1 MNNLLELK
9 GQFMHRKNSS
19 AFGPLN
25 LPKGSVVTEEHLR
38 DLKEQL
44 SGILKTWV
52 EDTTINGAL
61 VSVHYKTVIAKSNRI
76 QSLLSDVGKKPNDSI
91 RGAKFVWED
100 TPQETRQKHVF
111 THFVSLE
118 AIKKSIKLLDTAL
131 IIVHKDYRGQIT
143 EGNTADINLG
153 KYNDRLMS
161 KSAFLRVIA
170 DANYVEFFAVDRV
183 TKPIREE
190 SIITIYK
197 TGVDT
202 QRLFSK
208 FGIKLTNGNM
218 IDETTL
224 RLSPGE
230 IELLQNNASYL
241 IAMNVVDLSELLEEE
256 TKGLVVKEDKEE
268 RQIPAPKSEPTVGV
282 IDTRFDEQVYFHNW
296 VKYEDMLDESIE
308 PEKDDCFHGTAV
320 TSIIVDGPS
329 YNPSLQDNCGHFQVR
344 HFGVAT
350 ARGFSS
356 FAILKMIRN
365 IVAKN
370 RDIKVW
376 NLSLGSAMEIDP
388 NFMSPESAEL
398 DRIQSEYDVI
408 FVVAG
413 TNKKLADSNKK
424 IRIGAPADS
433 LNSLVVNAVDF
444 NGKSASYT
452 RVGPVL
458 SFFYKPDVSYY
469 GGDGDEKMAVYTSKG
484 LTYVSG
490 TSFAAPWITRKLAY
504 LIHRMGFS
512 REIAK
517 ALIIDAA
524 AGWNPKD
531 DTSYAMGYGIV
542 PKKIEDLLHCRD
554 DEIRFVLKGTIEEYE
569 TYTYQLPVPKD
580 QDGHPYFARA
590 TLVYF
595 PKSDRNQGVDY
606 TSTEM
611 DIHFGRLYEKNGKA
625 AIKSID
631 KNTQADEGLQILY
644 EENVRKFH
652 RKWDNVKHIS
662 EVIKDRARPRK
673 VYNSGMWGLLIRT
686 KERQGA
692 KAGQGLPFGVVVTLR
707 EMKGVNR
714 LDNFIQL
721 CMMHGW
727 IVNEYKP
734 DVLQKIYEKAEE
746 EIDFEDRKSSKDE

>member
-9 GQFMHRKNSS
+9 GQFMHRKNPSS
-19 AFGPLN
+19 FGPLN
-25 LPKGSVVTEEHLR
+25 LPKGSVVTEDHLR
-38 DLKEQL
+38 DLKKQL
-44 SGILKTWV
+44 SSVLATWV
-52 EDTTINGAL
+52 EDTTIHGAL

-76 QSLLSDVGKKPNDSI
+76 RSLLSDKGKKPNDSV
-91 RGAKFVWED
+91 RGAKFIWED
-100 TPQETRQKHVF
+100 TPEGKVQKHVF

-118 AIKKSIKLLDTAL
+118 AISKSIQLLDTAA
-131 IIVHKDYRGQIT
+131 IIVREDYGGQIT
-143 EGNTADINLG
+143 EGNTADINSG

-161 KSAFLRVIA
+161 KSTFLRVIV
-170 DANYVEFFAVDRV
+170 DANYVEFFAVDRA
-183 TKPIREE
+183 TEPIREE

-197 TGVDT
+197 TNVDT
-202 QRLFSK
+202 QMLFSK

-230 IELLQNNASYL
+230 IEILQNNAAYL
-241 IAMNVVDLSELLEEE
+241 IAMNVVNFSELLEEE
-256 TKGLVVKEDKEE
+256 NKGLEEEDKEE
-268 RQIPAPKSEPTVGV
+268 RQIPTPQNEPTVGV
-282 IDTRFDEQVYFHNW
+282 IDTRFDERVYFHNW
-296 VKYEDMLDESIE
+296 VKYEEMLDESIE
-308 PEKDDCFHGTAV
+308 PEEDDYFHGTAV

-329 YNPSLQDNCGHFQVR
+329 LNPALQDNCGRFKVR

-356 FAILKMIRN
+356 FAILKMIRD

-376 NLSLGSAMEIDP
+376 NLSLGSAMEINP

-413 TNKKLADSNKK
+413 TNKRLADGDKK
-424 IRIGAPADS
+424 MRIGAPADS
-433 LNSLVVNAVDF
+433 LNSIVVNAVDF
-444 NGKSASYT
+444 SGKSASYT

-469 GGDGDEKMAVYTSKG
+469 GGDSEEKLMAYASKG
-484 LTYVSG
+484 LAYVSG
-490 TSFAAPWITRKLAY
+490 TSFATPWITRKLAY

-517 ALIIDAA
+517 ALIIDSA
-524 AGWNPKD
+524 AGWDRKD
-531 DTSYAMGYGIV
+531 DTNYAMGYGIV
-542 PKKIEDLLHCRD
+542 PKKIEDLLHCKD

-611 DIHFGRLYEKNGKA
+611 DIHFGRLQEKNGKA
-625 AIKSID
+625 SIKSID
-631 KNTQADEGLQILY
+631 KNKQADEGLHILY

-662 EVIKDRARPRK
+662 ETIKDRARPRK
-673 VYNSGMWGLLIRT
+673 VYNSGMWGLAIRT

-692 KAGQGLPFGVVVTLR
+692 KAGQGLPFGVVITLK
-707 EMKGVNR
+707 EMNGVNR
-714 LDNFIQL
+714 LDNFVQM

-734 DVLQKIYEKAEE
+734 DVLQKVYEKAEE
-746 EIDFEDRKSSKDE
+746 EIDFEDKNSSKDE

>member
-9 GQFMHRKNSS
+9 GQFMHRKNTS

-25 LPKGSVVTEEHLR
+25 LPKGSVVTEEHLH

-44 SGILKTWV
+44 SGVLETWI
-52 EDTTINGAL
+52 EDTTIRGAL

-76 QSLLSDVGKKPNDSI
+76 QILLSDAGKKPNDSV
-91 RGAKFVWED
+91 RGAKFVWEN
-100 TPQETRQKHVF
+100 TFERMRQKHVF

-118 AIKKSIKLLDTAL
+118 AIRKSIQILETTTK
-131 IIVHKDYRGQIT
+131 IVSEEYGGEIT
-143 EGNTADINLG
+143 EGNTAEINSG
-153 KYNDRLMS
+153 KYNNRLMS
-161 KSAFLRVIA
+161 KSAFLRVIT
-170 DANYVEFFAVDRV
+170 DANYVEFFAVDKV
-183 TKPIREE
+183 TEPIREE

-197 TGVDT
+197 TNVDT
-202 QRLFSK
+202 QKLFSR

-224 RLSPGE
+224 RLRPEE
-230 IELLQNNASYL
+230 IEILQNNAAYL
-241 IAMNVVDLSELLEEE
+241 ISMSVVDFSELLDEENS
-256 TKGLVVKEDKEE
+256 GLAVEGDKEE
-268 RQIPAPKSEPTVGV
+268 RQIPIPQNEPIVGV
-282 IDTRFDEQVYFHNW
+282 IDTRFDKQVYFNSW
-296 VKYEDMLDESIE
+296 VEYEEMLDEIIE
-308 PEKDDCFHGTAV
+308 PEEDDYFHGTAV
-320 TSIIVDGPS
+320 ASIIVDGPS
-329 YNPSLQDNCGHFQVR
+329 LNPDLQDNCGHFRVR

-350 ARGFSS
+350 ARGFGS
-356 FAILKMIRN
+356 FAILKMLRD

-413 TNKKLADSNKK
+413 TNKRLADGHKK
-424 IRIGAPADS
+424 MRIGAPADS

-444 NGKSASYT
+444 TGKSASYT

-469 GGDGDEKMAVYTSKG
+469 GGDGEEKLTVYTSKG
-484 LTYVSG
+484 LAHVSG

-504 LIHRMGFS
+504 LIYKMGFS

-517 ALIIDAA
+517 ALIIDSA

-554 DEIRFVLKGTIEEYE
+554 DEIRFVIKGAIEEYE

-580 QDGHPYFARA
+580 QDVHPYFARA
-590 TLVYF
+590 TLAYF

-652 RKWDNVKHIS
+652 RKWDNIKHIS
-662 EVIKDRARPRK
+662 EIIKDRSRPRK
-673 VYNSGMWGLLIRT
+673 VYGSGMWGLMIRT
-686 KERQGA
+686 KERQGT
-692 KAGQGLPFGVVVTLR
+692 KAGQGLPFGVVITLK
-707 EMKGVNR
+707 EMNGVNR
-714 LDNFIQL
+714 METFVQM

-727 IVNEYKP
+727 IVNEY
-734 DVLQKIYEKAEE
+734 DIDTLQKVYEKAEE
-746 EIDFEDRKSSKDE
+746 EIDFE

>member
-9 GQFMHRKNSS
+9 GQFMHRKNPS

-25 LPKGSVVTEEHLR
+25 LPKGSVVTEEHLH

-44 SGILKTWV
+44 SGVLATWI
-52 EDTTINGAL
+52 EDTTIHGAL

-76 QSLLSDVGKKPNDSI
+76 QSLLSDAGKKPNDSV

-100 TPQETRQKHVF
+100 TPEGREQKHVF

-118 AIKKSIKLLDTAL
+118 AIRKSIQMLDTAA
-131 IIVHKDYRGQIT
+131 IIVHEDYGGQIT
-143 EGNTADINLG
+143 ERNTVDINSG
-153 KYNDRLMS
+153 KYNDRLMK
-161 KSAFLRVIA
+161 KSTFLRVIV
-170 DANYVEFFAVDRV
+170 DANFVEFFAVDRV
-183 TKPIREE
+183 TTPIKEQ

-197 TGVDT
+197 TNVDT
-202 QRLFSK
+202 QMLFSK
-208 FGIKLTNGNM
+208 FGIKLTNGNI
-218 IDETTL
+218 IDETTFC
-224 RLSPGE
+224 LSKEE
-230 IELLQNNASYL
+230 IEVLQNNAAYL
-241 IAMNVVDLSELLEEE
+241 IAMNVVDFSELLEEE
-256 TKGLVVKEDKEE
+256 NKKLAVEEDREE
-268 RQIPAPKSEPTVGV
+268 RQIPAPQNEPTVGV
-282 IDTRFDEQVYFHNW
+282 IDTRFDEQVYFHKW
-296 VKYEDMLDESIE
+296 VKYEEMLDKIIE
-308 PEKDDCFHGTAV
+308 PEEDDYFHGTAV

-329 YNPSLQDNCGHFQVR
+329 LNPGLEDNCGHFQVR

-350 ARGFSS
+350 AKGFSS
-356 FAILKMIRN
+356 FAILKMIRD

-376 NLSLGSAMEIDP
+376 NLSLGSAMEINP

-413 TNKKLADSNKK
+413 TNKRLSDGSKK
-424 IRIGAPADS
+424 MRIGAPADS

-444 NGKSASYT
+444 TGKSASYT

-469 GGDGDEKMAVYTSKG
+469 GGDGDEKMVVYASKG
-484 LTYVSG
+484 LAHVSG
-490 TSFAAPWITRKLAY
+490 TSFAAPWVTRKLAY

-517 ALIIDAA
+517 ALIIDSA

-542 PKKIEDLLHCRD
+542 PKKIEDLLHCED

-611 DIHFGRLYEKNGKA
+611 DIHFGRLQEKNGKA
-625 AIKSID
+625 SIKSID
-631 KNTQADEGLQILY
+631 KNKQADEGLHLLF

-662 EVIKDRARPRK
+662 DVIKDRARPRK
-673 VYNSGMWGLLIRT
+673 VYNSGMWGLAIRT

-692 KAGQGLPFGVVVTLR
+692 KAGQGLPFGVVITLK
-707 EMKGVNR
+707 EMNGVNR
-714 LDNFIQL
+714 LDNFVQM

-727 IVNEYKP
+727 IVNEY
-734 DVLQKIYEKAEE
+734 DADALQKVYEKAEE
-746 EIDFEDRKSSKDE
+746 EIDFE

>member
-9 GQFMHRKNSS
+9 GQFMHRKNPSS
-19 AFGPLN
+19 FGPLN
-25 LPKGSVVTEEHLR
+25 LPKGSVVTEDHLR
-38 DLKEQL
+38 DLKKQL
-44 SGILKTWV
+44 SSVLATWV
-52 EDTTINGAL
+52 EDTTIHGAL

-76 QSLLSDVGKKPNDSI
+76 QSLLSDKGKKPNDSV
-91 RGAKFVWED
+91 RGAKFIWED
-100 TPQETRQKHVF
+100 TPEGKVQKHVF

-118 AIKKSIKLLDTAL
+118 AISKSIQLLDTAA
-131 IIVHKDYRGQIT
+131 IIVREDYGGQIT
-143 EGNTADINLG
+143 ENNTADINSG
-153 KYNDRLMS
+153 KYNNRLMS
-161 KSAFLRVIA
+161 KSTFLRVIV
-170 DANYVEFFAVDRV
+170 DANYVEFFAVDRA

-197 TGVDT
+197 TNVDT
-202 QRLFSK
+202 QILFSK

-224 RLSPGE
+224 RLSPEE
-230 IELLQNNASYL
+230 IEILQNNAAYL
-241 IAMNVVDLSELLEEE
+241 IAMNVVNFSELLEEE
-256 TKGLVVKEDKEE
+256 NKGLEVEQDKEE
-268 RQIPAPKSEPTVGV
+268 RQIPTPQNEPTVGV

-296 VKYEDMLDESIE
+296 VKYEEMLDKNIE
-308 PEKDDCFHGTAV
+308 PEEDDYFHGTAV

-329 YNPSLQDNCGHFQVR
+329 LNPGLEDNCGRFKVR

-350 ARGFSS
+350 ARGFRS
-356 FAILKMIRN
+356 FAILKMIRD

-376 NLSLGSAMEIDP
+376 NLSLGSAMEINP

-413 TNKKLADSNKK
+413 TNKRLADGDKK
-424 IRIGAPADS
+424 MRIGAPADS

-444 NGKSASYT
+444 SGKSASYT

-469 GGDGDEKMAVYTSKG
+469 GGDGEEKLIAYASKG

-490 TSFAAPWITRKLAY
+490 TSFATPWITRKLAY

-517 ALIIDAA
+517 ALIIDSA
-524 AGWNPKD
+524 AGWDRKD
-531 DTSYAMGYGIV
+531 DTNYAMGYGIV
-542 PKKIEDLLHCRD
+542 PKKIDDLLHCKD

-611 DIHFGRLYEKNGKA
+611 DIHFGRLQEKNGKA
-625 AIKSID
+625 LIKSID
-631 KNTQADEGLQILY
+631 KNKQADEGLHILY

-662 EVIKDRARPRK
+662 ETIKDRARPRK
-673 VYNSGMWGLLIRT
+673 VYNSGMWGLAIRT

-692 KAGQGLPFGVVVTLR
+692 KAGQGLPFGVVITLK
-707 EMKGVNR
+707 EMNGVNR
-714 LDNFIQL
+714 LDNFVQM

-734 DVLQKIYEKAEE
+734 DVLQKVYEKAEE
-746 EIDFEDRKSSKDE
+746 EIDFEDKNSNKDE